1 MLYQYKAPCTAT
13 TSVLYRH
20 YKRLVRTLQASCT
33 DATSVLYG
41 RYKAPC
47 TGTTKRLQHL
57 YERLFAALKMLLC
70 WYVDGKVGHANNF
83 IKPIPFNYKLP
94 LNSKQ
99 TTLYYH
105 FCCKLFSFCLILLSN
120 NNCLP
125 RYALCG
131 AYFVCCKLGV
141 LCGVIKVLNIRLDGA
156 NSICLGNKRHTKK
169 PKI

>member
-1 MLYQYKAPCTAT
+1 MFLLYLYQYKAPCTAT
-13 TSVLYRH
+13 TSALYRH

-33 DATSVLYG
+33 DATKHLVL
-41 RYKAPC
+41 ALLSACSIC
-47 TGTTKRLQHL
+47 TKDYSQHCKCCCVGT
-57 YERLFAALKMLLC
+57 F
-70 WYVDGKVGHANNF
+70 DGKAGHANNF

-99 TTLYYH
+99 TTLYDH
-105 FCCKLFSFCLILLSN
+105 FCCKLFSFCLILLPN

-156 NSICLGNKRHTKK
+156 DSICLHHKSIRRDL
-169 PKI
+169 